1 MAANVAHKDAWH
13 RRHQGTRSVDGA
25 TVVGQDFVGDPI
37 ALGPG
42 ADIAVA
48 CPSGQVAPDARIR
61 LGRRGAGTV
70 VHKAIEHLSLPY
82 DPASRRLFGV
92 PIVATVSEAAG
103 VGHVLATR
111 RRRGRHRHHGVGVQW
126 SETSNADDFSKNL
139 IRARCEGRFGTSVLL
154 RWASSLR
161 PDRVMSVESPAVLAM
176 LGADKHA
183 IFAGRPSLAVAVAG
197 PVLADELAWLPTN
210 MASKSVELTHVLEYT
225 GRGFAVRE
233 FMQQRE
239 YCKGCCRYTM
249 VAIRRRIN
257 AGSQPSNA
265 GRGSRTLNGDPPA
278 SAGCPRRDSAAP
290 RPGHGRRSG

>member
-1 MAANVAHKDAWH
+1 MV
-13 RRHQGTRSVDGA
+13 RELQR
-25 TVVGQDFVGDPI
+25 
-37 ALGPG
+37 
-42 ADIAVA
+42 
-48 CPSGQVAPDARIR
+48 
-61 LGRRGAGTV
+61 
-70 VHKAIEHLSLPY
+70 
-82 DPASRRLFGV
+82 RRLLQEPHPRPLRRPV
-92 PIVATVSEAAG
+92 RHKRSASA
-103 VGHVLATR
+103 R
-111 RRRGRHRHHGVGVQW
+111 RRRR
-126 SETSNADDFSKNL
+126 
-139 IRARCEGRFGTSVLL
+139 
-154 RWASSLR
+154 R

-225 GRGFAVRE
+225 GRGFAVRG